1 MVRPRPLLTR
11 IIPPADPR
19 AVRYRV
25 DPSAPACLYAIQ
37 TRLDFW
43 LQHLTPEET
52 ETTCHTSMPYC
63 GRRVASD
70 TVEALTYHGA
80 LALEEVR
87 MRVCLPIW
95 RRPPSTGA
103 AAEMIVLSGCTRGGS
118 TEWMYW

>member
-1 MVRPRPLLTR
+1 
-11 IIPPADPR
+11 
-19 AVRYRV
+19 
-25 DPSAPACLYAIQ
+25 
-37 TRLDFW
+37 
-43 LQHLTPEET
+43 
-52 ETTCHTSMPYC
+52 MPYFDAILWTPSC
-63 GRRVASD
+63 VGHRRGL
-70 TVEALTYHGA
+70 EALTYHGA